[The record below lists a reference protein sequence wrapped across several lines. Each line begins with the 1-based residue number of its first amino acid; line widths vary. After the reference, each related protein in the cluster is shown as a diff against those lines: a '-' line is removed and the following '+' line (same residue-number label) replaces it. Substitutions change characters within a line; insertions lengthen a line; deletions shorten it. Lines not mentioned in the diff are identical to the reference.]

1 LPFSSILE
9 AYQGKLITKPNIEM
23 EQRGGMN
30 RDVVLHQRLATE
42 LENGFKLVKTDL
54 YEIDDNL
61 NLMFL
66 LYIRTKL
73 SQKPSN
79 TRRSS

>member
-23 EQRGGMN
+23 EQGGGMN

-42 LENGFKLVKTDL
+42 LENGFKLVKTHL
-54 YEIDDNL
+54 
-61 NLMFL
+61 
-66 LYIRTKL
+66 
-73 SQKPSN
+73 
-79 TRRSS
+79 